1 MGPRQNPRRFGRRS
15 KQGSS
20 ACRSDG
26 QVYLGIWRCGMTWLR
41 PRKTKRDAILG
52 LVASWG
58 DRRTPRRSLQR
69 NPSALSMRLVGFSSC
84 RVRRR
89 NLVELTSARHIFA
102 ARVCKQ
108 CLPGNQPM
116 HSHSLDPWTHDHVF
130 LGPKHDR
137 NERRTWFVVAL
148 TAVMMVGEIAAG
160 SLFGSMALLADG
172 WHMGTHPWAP
182 GVGAAAYLFARQ
194 HARNSRFAFGTG
206 KFGDLA
212 AFSSAIILSLIAVQ
226 IFYESVIRLVHP
238 VAIAYGEA
246 IAVAALG
253 LGVNLV
259 SAWLLRDSHD
269 HDHHGHGHSHG
280 SSQGS
285 SHDSSPGH
293 RHHDNNLRA
302 AYIHVLADAATSVLA
317 IAALVIAMYSQ
328 WVWADPAVGIIG
340 SLVIASWAFGLIRDS
355 GAVLLDVSVD
365 KNLEA
370 VIRDRLETR
379 GDRVIDL
386 HLWQVGPGHRA
397 AVIAVLSDD
406 PLPSATYKRRL
417 GGLRGLSHVTIEVE
431 VCPHAPLAAEHPS

>member
-1 MGPRQNPRRFGRRS
+1 
-15 KQGSS
+15 
-20 ACRSDG
+20 
-26 QVYLGIWRCGMTWLR
+26 
-41 PRKTKRDAILG
+41 
-52 LVASWG
+52 
-58 DRRTPRRSLQR
+58 
-69 NPSALSMRLVGFSSC
+69 
-84 RVRRR
+84 
-89 NLVELTSARHIFA
+89 
-102 ARVCKQ
+102 
-108 CLPGNQPM
+108 M
-116 HSHSLDPWTHDHVF
+116 HSHSLDQWTHDHVF

-172 WHMGTHPWAP
+172 WHMATHACAL
-182 GVGAAAYLFARQ
+182 GISAAAYLFARQ
-194 HARNSRFAFGTG
+194 HARSSRFAFGTG

-238 VAIAYGEA
+238 VAITYGEA

-280 SSQGS
+280 SSHG
-285 SHDSSPGH
+285 SSPGH

-379 GDRVIDL
+379 GDRVTDL

-397 AVIAVLSDD
+397 AVISLVSGD
-406 PLPSATYKRRL
+406 PLPPAIYKRRL
-417 GGLRGLSHVTIEVE
+417 RGLRGLSHVTIEVE
-431 VCPHAPLAAEHPS
+431 VCSHPPGAVHADDLT

>member
-1 MGPRQNPRRFGRRS
+1 MPPQD
-15 KQGSS
+15 Q
-20 ACRSDG
+20 
-26 QVYLGIWRCGMTWLR
+26 L
-41 PRKTKRDAILG
+41 
-52 LVASWG
+52 
-58 DRRTPRRSLQR
+58 
-69 NPSALSMRLVGFSSC
+69 
-84 RVRRR
+84 
-89 NLVELTSARHIFA
+89 
-102 ARVCKQ
+102 
-108 CLPGNQPM
+108 M

-148 TAVMMVGEIAAG
+148 TTVMMVGEIAAG

-172 WHMGTHPWAP
+172 WHMATHAAAL
-182 GVGAAAYLFARQ
+182 GIAAAAYLFARQ

-246 IAVAALG
+246 IAVSALG

-269 HDHHGHGHSHG
+269 HDHHGHGHA
-280 SSQGS
+280 
-285 SHDSSPGH
+285 HDHSPGH

-379 GDRVIDL
+379 GDRVTDL

-397 AVIAVLSDD
+397 AVISVISDH
-406 PLPSATYKRRL
+406 PLPSATYQRRL
-417 GGLRGLSHVTIEVE
+417 NGLRGLSHVTIEVE
-431 VCPHAPLAAEHPS
+431 LCPHPPLH